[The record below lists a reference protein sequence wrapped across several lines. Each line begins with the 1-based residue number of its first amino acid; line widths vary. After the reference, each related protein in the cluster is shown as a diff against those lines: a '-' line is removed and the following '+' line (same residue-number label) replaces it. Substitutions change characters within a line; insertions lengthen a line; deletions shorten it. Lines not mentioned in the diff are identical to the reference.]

1 MEFLRM
7 HPADQIVE
15 MMNRIYG
22 GGMTT
27 TSGGNLS
34 IMDEAGDVWITPS
47 GIDKGSL
54 TRADIMQVKP
64 DGTIIGPHKPSVELK
79 FHQDIYRLRPEIKAV
94 LHAHPSSLVAFSLV
108 GRGPETR
115 MSPDYYRLGGR
126 IGVVGCEA
134 PGSDAL
140 KERLAKAFSEGYDTV
155 VMENHGVVL
164 GGADLMEAFLRFETL
179 DFCARTEI
187 YARKMGALRCLTD
200 AQLKQNMPVCG
211 EYAHA
216 EPLPG
221 EGKAREELCAMVRR
235 ACNQRLTPAAQG
247 AFSVR
252 ISENAFLITPQN
264 ADRGYIG
271 PEEIVLVVDGQAESG
286 KTPDRDMRL
295 HQAIY
300 ESHPDVGAV
309 ILSEAPGLMAFA
321 CTEAQ
326 LDARMLLE
334 SYIILRGVKRASFEA
349 EDMEIAALID
359 RKNSSV
365 LVENRYAAITG
376 KNLINAFDRMEVLEY
391 SARALIDAR
400 SLGAMA
406 QISED
411 SVRCIDAM
419 FE

>member
-1 MEFLRM
+1 MEFLKM

-15 MMNRIYG
+15 MMQRIYQ

-64 DGTIIGPHKPSVELK
+64 DGTVIGLHKPSVELK
-79 FHQDIYRLRPEIKAV
+79 FHQDIYRIRPEIHAV
-94 LHAHPSSLVAFSLV
+94 LHAHPAALVAFSLV
-108 GRGPETR
+108 ARGPETR
-115 MSPDYYRLGGR
+115 MSADFYRLGGR
-126 IGVVGCEA
+126 IGVVGCEV

-140 KERLAKAFSEGYDTV
+140 KAHLSRAFSEGYDTV

-164 GGADLMEAFLRFETL
+164 GAGNLMEAFLKFETL

-187 YARKMGALRCLTD
+187 YARKMGAVRTLTGE
-200 AQLKQNMPVCG
+200 QLKTSPLVCG
-211 EYAHA
+211 EFAA
-216 EPLPG
+216 EKSLPG
-221 EGKAREELCAMVRR
+221 EDKARQELCAMVRR
-235 ACNQRLTPAAQG
+235 AYRQRLITG
-247 AFSVR
+247 LLGSFSVK
-252 ISENAFLITPQN
+252 ISENAFLITPEG

-271 PEEIVLVVDGQAESG
+271 PDEAVLVVNGQAEEG
-286 KTPDRDMRL
+286 KSPDRDMRL
-295 HQAIY
+295 HQTIY
-300 ESHPDVGAV
+300 ETHPDAGAV
-309 ILSEAPGLMAFA
+309 ILSGAPGVMAFA
-321 CTEAQ
+321 CTDAQ
-326 LDARMLLE
+326 MDARMLLE
-334 SYIILRGVKRASFEA
+334 SYIILRGVKRAPFEA
-349 EDMEIAALID
+349 EEREIAQLID

-365 LVENRYAAITG
+365 LVENRYAVVTG
-376 KNLINAFDRMEVLEY
+376 KNLINAFDRREVLEY
-391 SARALIDAR
+391 SARALIDAH

-411 SVRCIDAM
+411 SVRGIDAM